1 MSETKNPNRNA
12 ELSEEANTN
21 MLDSVINNLPLPL
34 VLESQVKPLDR
45 VMLPTEKKHSRELE
59 R

>member
-1 MSETKNPNRNA
+1 MSEKDNPNRNA

-21 MLDSVINNLPLPL
+21 MLDGMINNLPLPP
-34 VLESQVKPLDR
+34 VPEPQIKPLDR
-45 VMLPTEKKHSRELE
+45 VKPPTEKKRSRELE

>member
-1 MSETKNPNRNA
+1 VSEKDNPNRNA

-21 MLDSVINNLPLPL
+21 MLDGMINNLPLPA
-34 VLESQVKPLDR
+34 VPEPQAKPLDR
-45 VMLPTEKKHSRELE
+45 VKPPTDRKRSRELE

>member
-1 MSETKNPNRNA
+1 MSGTENPNRNA

-21 MLDSVINNLPLPL
+21 MLDGVMNNLPLPS
-34 VLESQVKPLDR
+34 VPEPQAKPLDR
-45 VMLPTEKKHSRELE
+45 VMLPTEKKRSRELE